1 MDRPELLRPPMPRAR
16 EHFAWA
22 TVVSAAPL
30 AVQIDGHPEPL
41 AVTPLSL
48 VADLEPDDRVLVQ
61 FVKGGL
67 VVVGRLGGLVAASS
81 IVGELD
87 AANIPD
93 LPASKIPNLPAS
105 KITSGTLSLE
115 RLPMVQ
121 GRVQVPAGGT
131 QIGVLYYSANVAIT
145 LPAGVFSSAPRVRVT
160 SSGLGVHFA
169 CVQGTPTS
177 AGFTAVLTRLDAYP
191 DGNQYFEWEAWQA

>member
-30 AVQIDGHPEPL
+30 AVQIDGHPEPV

-48 VADLEPDDRVLVQ
+48 VAALEVDDRVLVQ

-67 VVVGRLGGLVAASS
+67 VVVGRLGGPLVAASS

-93 LPASKIPNLPAS
+93 LPASKI
-105 KITSGTLSLE
+105 TSGTIGLP

-131 QIGVLYYSANVAIT
+131 QIGILYYSANVSIT
-145 LPAGVFSSAPRVRVT
+145 LPAGVFSSAPRVRVS

-177 AGFTAVLTRLDAYP
+177 AGFNAVLTRLDAYP
-191 DGNQYFEWEAWQA
+191 DGTQYIEWEAWQA